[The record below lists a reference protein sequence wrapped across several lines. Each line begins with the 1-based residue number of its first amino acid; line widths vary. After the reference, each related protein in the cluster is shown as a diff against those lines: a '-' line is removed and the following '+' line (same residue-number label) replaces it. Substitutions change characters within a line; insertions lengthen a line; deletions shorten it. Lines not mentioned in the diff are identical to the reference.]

1 VDVPR
6 DLSVVGFDDLSLA
19 RCVVP
24 PLSTVRQDMDALGG
38 HAGQM
43 LFDLIA
49 ARETQAPVIL
59 DTALV
64 ERESCAARV

>member
-1 VDVPR
+1 
-6 DLSVVGFDDLSLA
+6 
-19 RCVVP
+19 
-24 PLSTVRQDMDALGG
+24 MDALGG